1 MKYISNILGFL
12 AVFCVFGVADAAL
25 RAGGVNTN
33 AATSRVSSIPVNGTT
48 GASRRLPTMILPQNV
63 TSSSGSTSSDSS
75 LMDVTECV
83 DAYTE
88 CIKGPDVCGANF
100 EECTT
105 AELFYAK
112 KPQCNGVLLQCSS
125 AGINTLF
132 GTTNTAYL
140 SVEYMET
147 YPTSGSIVGQF
158 IAAGEINNRLD
169 KSACVKRYVSCL
181 KKDDVCG
188 DDFELCTSTNEFKKQ
203 MIYCESTLARC
214 TDEGKTELFGTT
226 NTSGANAPMD
236 GSRLR
241 IMITEGAALAS
252 RNAVSTCYRVAD
264 QCILSACSAN
274 PYKCIIDSSSE
285 LICANDTVNGV
296 ACTPLS
302 GNNLSNYVVNA
313 ADVRKYLKSSC
324 MNTIGG
330 NKYCYMTFKDGA
342 IPTASDLIDEDTME
356 EVYSAIYSLRMND
369 TLRTEIE
376 NMANEVDRTTKDK
389 CIETIKSCVMRS
401 CGGGVGSACYAQVF
415 GANGNAHLWIN
426 QDSDTYDEIQ
436 SGCAAIV
443 NTDPAC
449 QYAAAS
455 VKTYGA
461 NASNIYGYTYK
472 TSDSFTTLFPKCT
485 GNDACKDPIGVVEK
499 LSSLLKANY
508 SPAAI
513 EKLAKQCKKTVES
526 CIRNNCGADYSKCFR
541 NRSDILSDT
550 YSVSSNTGSTGGS
563 GFPRSGNTGPRSGNT
578 SPRTSSW
585 NTSFENSM
593 NRVGGVL
600 DFTIIRGLCGSVVSE
615 SKACEE
621 HLRIQTVKNQ
631 STGGGT
637 GGGTGDGTGDG
648 TGGGTGG
655 GWSNPKPQPSGTKP
669 ENGAADK

>member
-12 AVFCVFGVADAAL
+12 AVFCVFGGADAAL

-33 AATSRVSSIPVNGTT
+33 AATPRVSSIAVNGAT
-48 GASRRLPTMILPQNV
+48 AAARRLPTMILPQNV
-63 TSSSGSTSSDSS
+63 TGSSTSTSSDSS

-83 DAYTE
+83 DSYTE
-88 CIKGPDVCGANF
+88 CIKGADACGANF

-112 KPQCNGVLLQCSS
+112 KPQCNSVLLQCTS
-125 AGINTLF
+125 AGVNTLF
-132 GTTNTAYL
+132 GTTNTALL
-140 SVEYMET
+140 SVENMET
-147 YPTSGSIVGQF
+147 YPTAGSLVGQF

-169 KSACVKRYVSCL
+169 KSACVRRYTSCL
-181 KKDDVCG
+181 KKDEVCG
-188 DDFELCTSTNEFKKQ
+188 EDFELCTSNDEFKKQ

-214 TDEGKTELFGTT
+214 TDEGKTELFGS
-226 NTSGANAPMD
+226 TSAADSGRPLD
-236 GSRLR
+236 GSRLG

-252 RNAVSTCYRVAD
+252 VNAVSTCNRVAD

-274 PYKCIIDSSSE
+274 PYKCIIDSTSE

-369 TLRTEIE
+369 TLRTEIQ
-376 NMANEVDRTTKDK
+376 NMAEEIDRTTKDK
-389 CIETIKSCVMRS
+389 CFETIKSCAMRS
-401 CGGGVGSACYAQVF
+401 CGGGVGSACYSQVF
-415 GANGNAHLWIN
+415 GADGNAHLWIN
-426 QDSDTYDEIQ
+426 QDTVTYNEIQ

-455 VKTYGA
+455 VKKYGA
-461 NASNIYGYTYK
+461 NTSNIYGYTYK
-472 TSDSFTTLFPKCT
+472 TGDSFTTLFPKGT
-485 GNDACKDPIGVVEK
+485 TTNKLTDPIGAIEK

-508 SPAAI
+508 STAAI
-513 EKLAKQCKKTVES
+513 NDLAKQCKKTVES
-526 CIRNNCGADYSKCFR
+526 CVRNKCGADYSKCFR
-541 NRSDILSDT
+541 NRSDIVSDT
-550 YSVSSNTGSTGGS
+550 YSVSSNTGSTS
-563 GFPRSGNTGPRSGNT
+563 STQT
-578 SPRTSSW
+578 SW

-593 NRVGGVL
+593 NKVGGVL

-615 SKACEE
+615 SKACAE
-621 HLRIQTVKNQ
+621 HLLIQTVKN
-631 STGGGT
+631 SGTTGGT
-637 GGGTGDGTGDG
+637 KIPNDEV
-648 TGGGTGG
+648 
-655 GWSNPKPQPSGTKP
+655 SGVAS
-669 ENGAADK
+669 ENQIADR

>member
-1 MKYISNILGFL
+1 MKHISNILGFL
-12 AVFCVFGVADAAL
+12 AVFCIFNGADAAL

-33 AATSRVSSIPVNGTT
+33 AATPRVSSIAVNGTT
-48 GASRRLPTMILPQNV
+48 AAARRLPTMILPQNV
-63 TSSSGSTSSDSS
+63 TGSSVSTSSGSS

-83 DAYTE
+83 DSYTE
-88 CIKGPDVCGANF
+88 CIKGADACGTNF

-112 KPQCNGVLLQCSS
+112 KPQCNGVLLQCSA

-132 GTTNTAYL
+132 GTTNTALL
-140 SVEYMET
+140 SVENMGT
-147 YPTSGSIVGQF
+147 YPTPGSIIGQF
-158 IAAGEINNRLD
+158 IVAGEINNRLD
-169 KSACVKRYVSCL
+169 KSACVKRYTSCL
-181 KKDDVCG
+181 KKDEVCG
-188 DDFELCTSTNEFKKQ
+188 EDFELCTSNNEFKKQ

-226 NTSGANAPMD
+226 DTSIAPMED
-236 GSRLR
+236 SRLR
-241 IMITEGAALAS
+241 IMIAEGAALAAV
-252 RNAVSTCYRVAD
+252 NAVSTCYRVAD

-274 PYKCIIDSSSE
+274 PYKCIVDSSSE

-296 ACTPLS
+296 ACTSPS

-330 NKYCYMTFKDGA
+330 NKYCFMTVNNGA
-342 IPTASDLIDEDTME
+342 IPTSSDLIDEDKME
-356 EVYSAIYSLRMND
+356 DVYSDVYNLRMNAA
-369 TLRTEIE
+369 LRTEIE

-389 CIETIKSCVMRS
+389 CVETIKSCAIRS

-415 GANGNAHLWIN
+415 GANGNAHLWIS
-426 QDSDTYDEIQ
+426 QDSDTYNEIQ

-455 VKTYGA
+455 VKEYESDS
-461 NASNIYGYTYK
+461 SNIYGYTYK

-485 GNDACKDPIGVVEK
+485 GSDADQKCNDPIGVVEK

-513 EKLAKQCKKTVES
+513 ADLAKQCKKTVES

-550 YSVSSNTGSTGGS
+550 YTVSSTSDQS
-563 GFPRSGNTGPRSGNT
+563 GDTLNA
-578 SPRTSSW
+578 W
-585 NTSFENSM
+585 NTSFTNSM
-593 NRVGGVL
+593 NKVGGVL
-600 DFTIIRGLCGSVVSE
+600 DFTIIRGLCGSVVSN
-615 SKACEE
+615 SAACEE

-637 GGGTGDGTGDG
+637 GGD
-648 TGGGTGG
+648 
-655 GWSNPKPQPSGTKP
+655 WSIPRPQPSEYKP
-669 ENGAADK
+669 ENGAADR